1 MHNVNITPALI
12 LFIPLLAAAS
22 AFLLVLSLIPSK
34 SVLVQQLDEL
44 RAPHERETFGS
55 PLLERVFNQERR
67 NALVRHFAE
76 AGWYT
81 LTPVKFVMRVVA
93 GAGLGVVAGL
103 LVWDV
108 AGIAAGWMI
117 PLLAFMAIIGGYVP
131 IFMLNRASEARK
143 SAIQKSLPEFLDM
156 VASTVQ
162 AGLAL
167 NAALGYAAEA
177 VPGPVG
183 DEVKEALSQIRMG
196 QSRADALRAVG
207 DRTNQPAL
215 RNALRVMTQAERLGA
230 NITKMLN
237 NLAEDARHQRLM
249 LVEEMAGKLPVKMVF
264 PMVFFLIPAIITM
277 IFGAVAANYIA
288 TTPH

>member
-1 MHNVNITPALI
+1 MYNVNLTPALA
-12 LFIPLLAAAS
+12 LVIPLLSAVS

-34 SVLVQQLDEL
+34 SILVQQLDEL
-44 RAPHERETFGS
+44 RAPHEREGFGS
-55 PLLERVFNQERR
+55 PLLERIFTQERR
-67 NALVRHFAE
+67 SALARRFAE

-81 LTPVKFVMRVVA
+81 LTPVKFVMRVIA
-93 GAGLGVVAGL
+93 GVGLGVVAGL
-103 LVWDV
+103 LGWNVS
-108 AGIAAGWMI
+108 GIGVSWML
-117 PLLAFMAIIGGYVP
+117 PVLAFAAFIGGYVP
-131 IFMLNRASEARK
+131 VFMLNRASEARK

-156 VASTVQ
+156 IASTVQ

-196 QSRADALRAVG
+196 QSRAEALRAVG
-207 DRTNQPAL
+207 DRTNHPAL

-230 NITKMLN
+230 NITKMLT

-249 LVEEMAGKLPVKMVF
+249 LVEEAAGKLPVKMVF

>member
-1 MHNVNITPALI
+1 MNLTPALI
-12 LFIPLLAAAS
+12 LFIPLLAAVC

-34 SVLVQQLDEL
+34 SVLAQQLDEL
-44 RAPHERETFGS
+44 RAPQERETFGS
-55 PLLERVFNQERR
+55 PLLERVFNKERR
-67 NALVRHFAE
+67 NALVRRFAE

-81 LTPVKFVMRVVA
+81 LTPAKFVMRVIA
-93 GAGLGVVAGL
+93 GAGLGIAVGL
-103 LVWDV
+103 LIWNLS
-108 AGIAAGWMI
+108 GIGAGWLA
-117 PLLAFMAIIGGYVP
+117 PLLAFMGFIGGYAP

-143 SAIQKSLPEFLDM
+143 SSIQKSLPEFLDM
-156 VASTVQ
+156 IASTVQ

-230 NITKMLN
+230 NITKMLT

-249 LVEEMAGKLPVKMVF
+249 LVEEAAGKLPVKMVF

>member
-1 MHNVNITPALI
+1 MNLTPALI
-12 LFIPLLAAAS
+12 LFIPLLAAVS

-34 SVLVQQLDEL
+34 SVLAQQLDEL
-44 RAPHERETFGS
+44 RAPQERETFGS
-55 PLLERVFNQERR
+55 PLLERVFNKERR
-67 NALVRHFAE
+67 NALVRRFAE

-81 LTPVKFVMRVVA
+81 LTPVKFVMRVI
-93 GAGLGVVAGL
+93 AGLGLGLAVGL
-103 LVWDV
+103 LVWNLS
-108 AGIAAGWMI
+108 GIGAGWLI
-117 PLLAFMAIIGGYVP
+117 PLLAFMGFIGGYAP
-131 IFMLNRASEARK
+131 IFMLNRAGEARK
-143 SAIQKSLPEFLDM
+143 SSIQKSLPEFLDM
-156 VASTVQ
+156 IASTVQ

-230 NITKMLN
+230 NITKMLT

-249 LVEEMAGKLPVKMVF
+249 LVEEAAGKLPVKMVF